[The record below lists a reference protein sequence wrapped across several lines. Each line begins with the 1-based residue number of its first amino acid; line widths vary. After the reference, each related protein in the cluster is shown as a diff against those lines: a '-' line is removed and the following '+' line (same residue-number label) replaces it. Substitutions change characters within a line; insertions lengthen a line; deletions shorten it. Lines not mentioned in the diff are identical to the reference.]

1 MSYPCAKMITS
12 TTNRKEMQM
21 ETAIQTPTVG
31 SQFTTQKSAVTG
43 TVTEVKENKNGTL
56 RIKLDVNGQERW
68 TTVK

>member
-1 MSYPCAKMITS
+1 MSDLCAKMRTS

-21 ETAIQTPTVG
+21 ETAIQIPTVG